1 MLTLVGAY
9 EKGHMLP
16 GMRLEF
22 LVESLFLLSGVVTF
36 LWMLA
41 ASS

>member
-22 LVESLFLLSGVVTF
+22 LVESLFLLSGVITL